1 MGEFEPGAWTPDP
14 RVRRREAAESLGG
27 LGFQFPVFAIGKRR
41 IGELLREYLDHD
53 LGHYVL
59 HRLPVSE
66 RNFADVF
73 VGFGTQV
80 YGVLLYHDIIV
91 Y

>member
-1 MGEFEPGAWTPDP
+1 MGP
-14 RVRRREAAESLGG
+14 RPLPALGGLGLAELWVGKELGG